1 MSVRYS
7 IVPRKNLLNLEA
19 PEKYY
24 LRSKSV
30 GKIDRDYLIKD
41 MLRYTSLTP
50 EEASAAIN
58 YLFEAIPRFL
68 QLGFYVKLGKLGS
81 FRATINS
88 RGVETIEEVTTD
100 QVKNIRIR
108 FVCGKELKEEINKST
123 LEKFPE

>member
-1 MSVRYS
+1 MAVRYC
-7 IVPRKNLLNLEA
+7 IVPRKNPIKLEA

-24 LRSKSV
+24 LRTKSV

-41 MLRYTSLTP
+41 MLRYVSLTP

-58 YLFEAIPRFL
+58 YLFEAVPRFIK
-68 QLGFYVKLGKLGS
+68 LGFYVKLGTLGS

-88 RGVETIEEVTTD
+88 EGSETIEEATVD
-100 QVKNIRIR
+100 KVKRIHIR
-108 FVCGKELKEEINKST
+108 FFCGKELKKEINDSS